1 MAGQITTCE
10 KFRILKNL
18 PHNCRRNVDGTMYCL
33 EVLDRDEIICASTL
47 VPVQQVD
54 INSGAGD
61 PSPGLIE
68 DEIYAAKIKYRAT
81 ETAQKILKE
90 RPAK

>member
-1 MAGQITTCE
+1 
-10 KFRILKNL
+10 
-18 PHNCRRNVDGTMYCL
+18 MYCL

-54 INSGAGD
+54 INAGAGD
-61 PSPGLIE
+61 PSPELIE

-90 RPAK
+90 SMAWPQNEDCGLNLVSVENYKHEVKKE